1 MTNPNHH
8 PNKEREETPKTD
20 VEVAFENL
28 IDALQQFGDKLTTEQ
43 YAELEEHYLPADRGS
58 DLTTDELGKR
68 VGELVGKNSGPHDFS
83 NVLTDAFIEAM
94 RSSPDRMTK
103 TQLES
108 IAKLIPEGVSNDIL
122 TGVGYNEAVAYIIE
136 YIKCSNGY
144 SQNPLACSEMVTELV
159 SEVMVKLD
167 AGFTMD
173 SLARICQH
181 YDGKE
186 VIVPTILDD
195 SNPREQGLLLDH
207 GGETVRYT
215 VPFTMPKRL
224 NDLSD
229 EIMDLADRLGT
240 LSFTV
245 DDRAWDTLLIYAPQH
260 RALKKRLKKIEKAV
274 GLTELRKQIKRMV
287 G

>member
-1 MTNPNHH
+1 MSNPKHH
-8 PNKEREETPKTD
+8 PSKGSDETPKTD

-28 IDALQQFGDKLTTEQ
+28 IDTLQQFGDKLTTEQ
-43 YAELEEHYLPADRGS
+43 YAELEKHYLPADRDS
-58 DLTTDELGKR
+58 DLTADALGKR

-94 RSSPDRMTK
+94 QSSPDRMTK

-108 IAKLIPEGVSNDIL
+108 IAKLIPEGVTNDFL
-122 TGVGYNEAVAYIIE
+122 AGVGYNEAVAYIVE

-181 YDGKE
+181 FDGKD

-195 SNPREQGLLLDH
+195 SNPLEQGLIVDH
-207 GGETVRYT
+207 GGEAVRYT
-215 VPFTMPKRL
+215 IPNGRPKAL

-240 LSFTV
+240 LCFTV

-274 GLTELRKQIKRMV
+274 GLTDLRKQIKRMV

>member
-1 MTNPNHH
+1 MSNPHNHS
-8 PNKEREETPKTD
+8 NEREETPMTD
-20 VEVAFENL
+20 IEISFGNL
-28 IDALQQFGDKLTTEQ
+28 IDALAQFGDKLTASQ
-43 YAELEEHYLPADRGS
+43 YEALEKYLPEDRDCG
-58 DLTTDELGKR
+58 LTTDELGKR

-94 RSSPDRMTK
+94 QSSPDRMTK

-108 IAKLIPEGVSNDIL
+108 IAKLIPEGVTNDFL
-122 TGVGYNEAVAYIIE
+122 AGVGYNEAVAYIVE

-181 YDGKE
+181 FDGKD

-195 SNPREQGLLLDH
+195 SNPREQGLILDH
-207 GGETVRYT
+207 GGETVR
-215 VPFTMPKRL
+215 FTIPTGRPKAL

-229 EIMDLADRLGT
+229 EIMDLADRLDT
-240 LSFTV
+240 FSFTV
-245 DDRAWDTLLIYAPQH
+245 DDRAWDMLLIYAPQH

-274 GLTELRKQIKRMV
+274 GLTEMRKQIKRMV